1 MEPSTATQATHP
13 FDAMNASLDK
23 LSSKLTPLTT
33 INDTL
38 SSIKN
43 LLATPVVIPRPAQS
57 FEQNGATPGLSQP
70 QSQPQES
77 GHLASIHDTLNA
89 LKTDHGTILSN
100 IETLIWSSAPE
111 QRASQFSTLGTK
123 LDAIVTAINESG
135 DSSDQESGGL
145 IAGIK
150 DFIKTGRE
158 RERAISELL
167 AATGVKKDSDAYQ
180 QILNNNEATASATKF
195 NDTEIFQLSST
206 LSGRGV
212 STDNL
217 SAYTNATAHYA
228 QGQGIDTDLA
238 ARQITEI
245 AQALNINQ
253 NDPQAI
259 IYLTD
264 RLSEIAQTTGIDDR
278 SLHNTTK
285 GLIATDEGKKLDP
298 ESALNRVRTLSA
310 LGLRNN
316 NAVAAFQN
324 SQQHINSLDTAST
337 QQLKEQGVDV
347 TKPLADILIQLNK
360 AGESLNNTDRTALFE
375 QALGKNLGLHA
386 ARKTN
391 EQPRETFEKVLRP
404 VGVEGHAQATS
415 FTAGDNLDGDVEH
428 LTNAVSTLKSTIYD
442 TSNSAI
448 RSLVK
453 GMADTVEGATTWVK
467 ENEDVTA
474 ILSYTAQA
482 VALAGIVI
490 SKSFGLL
497 FIFLEKIPERLSNS
511 LKKIPT
517 ILSNFAKKI
526 SGIFLNL
533 ANKIPGM
540 FLNLVSK
547 IPGLLIRSIQSLFST
562 LVRIILAP
570 LAAIIVANP
579 IGATIFAIVMT
590 IIAAFGLLYKYVE
603 PFRTAIDSLG
613 ESIKSAWGGLLS
625 WGEGLIKD
633 VRDIWDSL
641 PDFSEGPITSLLSLH
656 ALIGKLLYENVGF
669 IRHSVDG
676 LISVANS
683 ILGFIGQLKSAPG
696 KLWDKITSFSLW
708 GDDEDTEQADNI
720 KKITQQKAAND
731 EQHRPV
737 TANVTPLRPLV
748 AHTPNTP
755 NANIGTINVH
765 AAPGM
770 DEQKLAELV
779 RGEIDGAFQ
788 QKATDQ
794 RAVMTDAIA

>member
-1 MEPSTATQATHP
+1 MEPSTATQAKQP
-13 FDAMNASLDK
+13 FDAINASLGK

-70 QSQPQES
+70 QES
-77 GHLASIHDTLNA
+77 GYLASIHETLNA

-111 QRASQFSTLGTK
+111 QRASHFSTLGTK

-135 DSSDQESGGL
+135 NGSEQESGGL

-180 QILNNNEATASATKF
+180 QILNNNEATASTTKF

-206 LSGRGV
+206 LSGMGV
-212 STDNL
+212 STDSL
-217 SAYTNATAHYA
+217 SAATNATAHYA
-228 QGQGIDTDLA
+228 QGQGIDKDLA
-238 ARQITEI
+238 ARQLTHMAHE
-245 AQALNINQ
+245 LEVNK
-253 NDPQAI
+253 NDPKAFK
-259 IYLTD
+259 YLTD
-264 RLSEIAQTTGIDDR
+264 RLSEITQTAGMDSRSLYTTITGIR
-278 SLHNTTK
+278 N
-285 GLIATDEGKKLDP
+285 TDEGKQLDD
-298 ESALNRVRTLSA
+298 ELLLSQVRTLA
-310 LGLRNN
+310 VLDLRNG
-316 NAVAAFQN
+316 NAVKAFQS
-324 SQQHINSLDTAST
+324 SQQHLNNIDPAST

-347 TKPLADILIQLNK
+347 TKPLADVLIQLKK

-386 ARKTN
+386 AGKTN
-391 EQPRETFEKVLRP
+391 EQPREAFEKVLRP

-415 FTAGDNLDGDVEH
+415 FIAGDNLDGDVEH

-448 RSLVK
+448 RLFVK

-482 VALAGIVI
+482 VALASIAI
-490 SKSFGLL
+490 SKTSTML
-497 FIFLEKIPERLSNS
+497 FTFLEKIPERLSNS
-511 LKKIPT
+511 LKKIPD
-517 ILSNFAKKI
+517 IFSNFAKKI
-526 SGIFLNL
+526 P
-533 ANKIPGM
+533 A
-540 FLNLVSK
+540 
-547 IPGLLIRSIQSLFST
+547 LLLRGIQSLSSLFI
-562 LVRIILAP
+562 RIILAP

-669 IRHSVDG
+669 IRHTVDG

-720 KKITQQKAAND
+720 KKITKQKAAND

-748 AHTPNTP
+748 AHTSNTP